1 MSPGCPGDPSN
12 PTQRE
17 SEMQVWVVEQEP
29 CVPKAAGQSWEM
41 HLGNALC
48 ITHNHYNPCLVSQRN
63 SSPETDAEGKIFQC
77 F

>member
-12 PTQRE
+12 PAQRE

>member
-41 HLGNALC
+41 HLGNSLC

>member
-12 PTQRE
+12 PAQRE

-29 CVPKAAGQSWEM
+29 CVPKAAGQSWEV